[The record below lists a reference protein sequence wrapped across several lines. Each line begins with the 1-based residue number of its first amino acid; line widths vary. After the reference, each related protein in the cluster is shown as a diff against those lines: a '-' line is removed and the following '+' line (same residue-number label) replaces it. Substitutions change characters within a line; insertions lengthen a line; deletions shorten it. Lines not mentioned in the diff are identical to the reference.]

1 MLLTIVQIILAI
13 FALLCFGYAIKRVVV
28 CKKTDCLLFMVVGVL
43 LICAE
48 QFSWIDGYWLSVLKF
63 MGINI
68 VFAAS
73 LNLVNGYMG
82 EFSCGHA
89 GFMCVGAY
97 VGGLISI
104 ILFTSNKLVGAPLLP
119 PELAPLL
126 FPLVILVAGGVAAIF
141 GLLVALPSFKT
152 RDDYLAI
159 ITIAANYIII
169 ALIINID
176 VVGGPRADL

>member
-1 MLLTIVQIILAI
+1 
-13 FALLCFGYAIKRVVV
+13 
-28 CKKTDCLLFMVVGVL
+28 MVVGVL

-104 ILFTSNKLVGAPLLP
+104 ILFTNNKLVGAPLLP

-159 ITIAANYIII
+159 IT
-169 ALIINID
+169 
-176 VVGGPRADL
+176 